1 MTFALSLQCRW
12 PGVPTSC
19 GNATNPERMGS
30 AGQCIFLRSV
40 TGSHVSALRTLS
52 VPTSIC
58 KLQPL
63 WPSVRCGCGDS
74 AFRRGGQ
81 QAGPGSHGSH
91 PSTCSTRQLSLP
103 SLRGLAPAPP
113 DPRLSSALNV
123 IVHLH
128 ALGDHG
134 EPPSTRDHGHAF
146 HPNLPSRLACCAERR
161 RAGAGASRLT
171 CGVPGHEA
179 LSDVPGGGRR
189 PAAPLRHV
197 DTVAMLPSL
206 LLELLQP
213 VSHQLAIRSLKGGGA
228 VSRRREDE
236 GLTRDVS

>member
-1 MTFALSLQCRW
+1 MGTLPSGGGGSRPARGHT
-12 PGVPTSC
+12 GVTP
-19 GNATNPERMGS
+19 AHAPR
-30 AGQCIFLRSV
+30 V
-40 TGSHVSALRTLS
+40 
-52 VPTSIC
+52 
-58 KLQPL
+58 
-63 WPSVRCGCGDS
+63 DS
-74 AFRRGGQ
+74 ACHLCGG
-81 QAGPGSHGSH
+81 S
-91 PSTCSTRQLSLP
+91 R
-103 SLRGLAPAPP
+103 PP
-113 DPRLSSALNV
+113 RLTPRLSSALNV

-128 ALGDHG
+128 ALGDRG

-161 RAGAGASRLT
+161 RAGAGAGASRLT

-213 VSHQLAIRSLKGGGA
+213 VSHQLAIRSLKGGGQCHA
-228 VSRRREDE
+228 AEKMKGLHGTFREG
-236 GLTRDVS
+236 GLHTCPPKGSVNGPRKSKFQG